1 MKPVLWAALAA
12 VALAAPTVL
21 SAETQ
26 PSDVRRN
33 APTVALTITGR
44 HAPARFR
51 VEVARTSAEQELG
64 LMYRTSMPAS
74 HGMIFP
80 MDPPRPASFW
90 MKNTFIPLD
99 LVFIRPDRTI
109 SSIAANAPTRSLA
122 TIDSTEPVM
131 AVLELNGG
139 AAAKAGLRSGDRVRW

>member
-1 MKPVLWAALAA
+1 MKPVLWAAVTAL
-12 VALAAPTVL
+12 ALAAPAVL
-21 SAETQ
+21 RGETQ

-33 APTVALTITGR
+33 APTVALTIAGR
-44 HAPARFR
+44 HSMAKYR
-51 VEVARTSAEQELG
+51 VEVARTPAEQELG
-64 LMYRTSMPAS
+64 LMYRTSMPAN

-80 MDPPRPASFW
+80 MDPPRLASFW

-99 LVFIRPDRTI
+99 IVFIRPDHTI
-109 SSIAANAPTRSLA
+109 SSIAVNAPTRSLA

-139 AAAKAGLRSGDRVRW
+139 AAAKAGLRAGDRVRW